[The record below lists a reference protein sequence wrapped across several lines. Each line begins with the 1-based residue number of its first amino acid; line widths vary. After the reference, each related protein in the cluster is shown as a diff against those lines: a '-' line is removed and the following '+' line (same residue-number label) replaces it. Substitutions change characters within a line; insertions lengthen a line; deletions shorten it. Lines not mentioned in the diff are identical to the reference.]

1 MLIKIVSVSDC
12 LIDKMVV
19 VKIMQSMK
27 YEEEKATF
35 MSDFSMFLPSSRTVL
50 LKELL
55 DVPTLLAFCLEDQ
68 F

>member
-12 LIDKMVV
+12 LIDKMVE
-19 VKIMQSMK
+19 VKIMQSMRRRK
-27 YEEEKATF
+27 QPICP
-35 MSDFSMFLPSSRTVL
+35 DFSMFLPSSTTVL
-50 LKELL
+50 IKELL

>member
-19 VKIMQSMK
+19 VKIMQSMRRRK
-27 YEEEKATF
+27 QPTCP
-35 MSDFSMFLPSSRTVL
+35 DFSMFLPSSTTVL
-50 LKELL
+50 IKELL